1 MLLSPKRIAI
11 RRGAFLEVVSA
22 NVREAVDLA
31 RPPSSS
37 FKVDCAISLATPLHE
52 TNAIC
57 NDLMLTATSF
67 LQTQSM
73 GRRFIIDF
81 SERCFF
87 LVLLFFSSHRTF
99 LFSLIPHFGFYSERL
114 SYVPAQ
120 TIGQTGSFPFFF
132 LWVLSIIS
140 WEALHV
146 GHFPWSERRYR
157 QPHGYEVRH
166 PRLVFCLMSFP

>member
-1 MLLSPKRIAI
+1 M
-11 RRGAFLEVVSA
+11 
-22 NVREAVDLA
+22 VREAVDLA

-37 FKVDCAISLATPLHE
+37 FKVDCAINLATPLHE

-67 LQTQSM
+67 LQTTSM
-73 GRRFIIDF
+73 GRRFFIIDL

-87 LVLLFFSSHRTF
+87 FVLFCSLLIVHF
-99 LFSLIPHFGFYSERL
+99 LFSLIPHFGFYSERIL

-120 TIGQTGSFPFFF
+120 TIGQTGSFSFYF

>member
-1 MLLSPKRIAI
+1 M
-11 RRGAFLEVVSA
+11 
-22 NVREAVDLA
+22 VREAVDLA

-37 FKVDCAISLATPLHE
+37 FKVDCAINLATPLHE

-67 LQTQSM
+67 LQTTSM
-73 GRRFIIDF
+73 GRRFLSSILA
-81 SERCFF
+81 SVAFF
-87 LVLLFFSSHRTF
+87 LCSFVLFSSYIF
-99 LFSLIPHFGFYSERL
+99 LFSLIPHFGFCSERIL

-120 TIGQTGSFPFFF
+120 TIGQTGSFSFHF